1 MRNKYLLLPVL
12 FALTGISRVGLAD
25 DGSSGITVGALSA
38 VQSETA
44 MYKAQCERAKALREI
59 NGPGLQTGQ
68 ALPYAFQ
75 ATQQPAGAEEPL
87 PVVKLVSGS
96 SKSLRVS
103 LLYSGG
109 FEIDAQVGGP
119 ELPGGYKLENI
130 SMDSVIVSRNGKRY
144 SLGFS
149 SSTPEYR
156 SPGVSARMPASG
168 FQGLPG
174 APMGMSAPTYSP
186 GQP

>member
-12 FALTGISRVGLAD
+12 LVLAGISRVALAD
-25 DGSSGITVGALSA
+25 DGTPSITVGELSA
-38 VQSETA
+38 IQSETVL
-44 MYKAQCERAKALREI
+44 YKAQGERAKALREI
-59 NGPGLQTGQ
+59 NGPALQTGQ
-68 ALPYAFQ
+68 ALPYSFQ
-75 ATQQPAGAEEPL
+75 ATQPPAGADEPL

-109 FEIDAQVGGP
+109 FEIDAQVGSP
-119 ELPGGYKLENI
+119 ELPGGYKLESI

-156 SPGVSARMPASG
+156 SPGVSARLPVSG

-174 APMGMSAPTYSP
+174 APMGISA